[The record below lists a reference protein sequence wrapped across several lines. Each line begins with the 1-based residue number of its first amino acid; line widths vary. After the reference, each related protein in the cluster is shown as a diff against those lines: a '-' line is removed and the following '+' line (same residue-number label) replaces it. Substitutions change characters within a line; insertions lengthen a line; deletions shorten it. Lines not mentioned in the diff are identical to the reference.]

1 MSQASRR
8 CLKAFGAHALCAGLF
23 LAGCRQSP
31 EPHAYTPAAREQH
44 ADVSVAHEI
53 APDPPRVGTA
63 TVTLRLTDA
72 AGRPLSG
79 ARVSLEGNM
88 SHPGMRP
95 VFGEAREL
103 EPGRYQSQLEFT
115 MGGDWVVL
123 VRLTLPDGRKI
134 ERQFDVK
141 GVQSG

>member
-1 MSQASRR
+1 
-8 CLKAFGAHALCAGLF
+8 
-23 LAGCRQSP
+23 LAGCRPRP
-31 EPHAYTPAAREQH
+31 EAR
-44 ADVSVAHEI
+44 DGVSVEHEI
-53 APDPPRVGTA
+53 NPQPPRVGTA
-63 TVTLRLTDA
+63 RVALRVRDA

-79 ARVSLEGNM
+79 ARVTLEGNM
-88 SHPGMRP
+88 SHAGMRP
-95 VFGEAREL
+95 VFGEARES
-103 EPGRYQSQLEFT
+103 EPGRYESALEFT

>member
-1 MSQASRR
+1 
-8 CLKAFGAHALCAGLF
+8 LKAFGALALCAGLF
-23 LAGCRQSP
+23 LTGCRQSP
-31 EPHAYTPAAREQH
+31 EPR
-44 ADVSVAHEI
+44 ADVSIAHEV

-63 TVTLRLTDA
+63 TITLRVADA
-72 AGRPLSG
+72 SGRPLGG
-79 ARVSLEGNM
+79 ARISLEGNM
-88 SHPGMRP
+88 THPGMRP

-103 EPGRYQSQLEFT
+103 EPGRYQSPLEFT

>member
-1 MSQASRR
+1 MSPASRR
-8 CLKAFGAHALCAGLF
+8 CLKAFGALALCAGLF

-31 EPHAYTPAAREQH
+31 EPHA
-44 ADVSVAHEI
+44 DVTVAHEV
-53 APDPPRVGTA
+53 APDPPRMGTA
-63 TVTLRLTDA
+63 TVTLRVADA
-72 AGRPLSG
+72 AGRPLGG

-103 EPGRYQSQLEFT
+103 EPGRYQGPLEFT

-123 VRLTLPDGRKI
+123 VRVTLPDGRKI

>member
-1 MSQASRR
+1 MSPASRR
-8 CLKAFGAHALCAGLF
+8 CLKAFGALALCVGLF
-23 LAGCRQSP
+23 LAGCRPSP
-31 EPHAYTPAAREQH
+31 EPHAYIPAAHEPH
-44 ADVSVAHEI
+44 ADVSIAHEV

-63 TVTLRLTDA
+63 TVTLRVADA
-72 AGRPLSG
+72 SGRPLGG

-95 VFGEAREL
+95 VFGEAREM
-103 EPGRYQSQLEFT
+103 EPGRYQGPLEFT

-123 VRLTLPDGRKI
+123 VRVTLPDGRKL